1 MIGFRHMDYTQFQ
14 QIYNEL
20 EAPGKERLT
29 LFEFHI
35 VLLHCPSMTCS
46 STGAARWVWLLPLTS
61 ASCFRPLTIALLLHQ
76 RRMVSL
82 ASLDYAELGR
92 CLLGAFSGGAAA
104 WFVAWIV
111 AGLFRLLPRLA
122 ELHHAR
128 SIADT
133 AILIG
138 GTAVWTAVTMWVL
151 DISGSALPASPF
163 VASGSAK
170 LPPRM
175 ALLAAESARPDTSSC
190 RTETQALPV
199 TRKRLCSIQ

>member
-1 MIGFRHMDYTQFQ
+1 MIASSLLSKKPAARLCSAYFAVFSVSLFLWSAQA
-14 QIYNEL
+14 IYSRAFFAAGNTFVPMVASTIVTVVSL
-20 EAPGKERLT
+20 PIYDL
-29 LFEFHI
+29 LFHWRGAMGLALASDIGI
-35 VLLHCPSMTCS
+35 VLQT
-46 STGAARWVWLLPLTS
+46 
-61 ASCFRPLTIALLLHQ
+61 LTIALLLHQ

-151 DISGSALPASPF
+151 DISGSALPR
-163 VASGSAK
+163 VA
-170 LPPRM
+170 LR
-175 ALLAAESARPDTSSC
+175 
-190 RTETQALPV
+190 
-199 TRKRLCSIQ
+199 RLRLS